1 MFSINSNMKCTFNTI
16 NYAQKYPYNRE
27 QHNQTQRTTSSNI
40 TFNGNFK
47 SVTKNSFKSLFS
59 SARELVNEVLESC
72 TKKLDNL
79 AESLPKQIAKNT
91 NEISAEEMKYYDE
104 IISEFS
110 EIFPPI
116 KSTNPIWNEKNYTQ
130 LHISGDKTIM
140 IHNFDTGEIKYA
152 ELQRDGEKLFIDLRP
167 KFLGIQKK
175 QSSEQL
181 TAEFERFLDG
191 QEPSADL
198 FTEFVKRRD
207 IKHILEECPNLKE
220 IRRNKLKAD
229 EIERIEKLD
238 LSRKEEMYKSLWKSY
253 PTEKFYRIIGENE
266 LDKLLKGEVI
276 KSLHPERKRIDI
288 TSHPNYNLIF
298 FGENK
303 FRITFKQKDFDGGY
317 HERLTRQ
324 IAPCKPEYFHY
335 TIQQYDINDIDIND
349 IHYWNGCEWVK
360 LH

>member
-1 MFSINSNMKCTFNTI
+1 MKCTFNAI
-16 NYAQKYPYNRE
+16 NYTQKYPCNYE
-27 QHNQTQRTTSSNI
+27 QRNQPPRITSSNI
-40 TFNGNFK
+40 TFNGNLK
-47 SVTKNSFKSLFS
+47 SVTKYSLRSLFS

-79 AESLPKQIAKNT
+79 PESLPKQIAKNT
-91 NEISAEEMKYYDE
+91 ADSISAEEIKYYDE
-104 IISEFS
+104 ILSEFS

-130 LHISGDKTIM
+130 LHISGDKTIT
-140 IHNFDTGEIKYA
+140 IRNFDTGEIKYA
-152 ELQRDGEKLFIDLRP
+152 ELERDGEKLFIDLRP
-167 KFLGIQKK
+167 NFLGIQER

-181 TAEFERFLDG
+181 TREFETFLDG
-191 QEPSADL
+191 RKPSADL

-220 IRRNKLKAD
+220 IRRSKLKAD

-238 LSRKEEMYKSLWKSY
+238 LTRKEEMYKSLWRSY
-253 PTEKFYRIIGENE
+253 PTEKFYRIIGKSE

-276 KSLHPERKRIDI
+276 ESLHPERKRIDI

-298 FGENK
+298 FGEDK
-303 FRITFKQKDFDGGY
+303 FRITFKQKDLDGGY

-335 TIQQYDINDIDIND
+335 TIHQYDINDIDIND
-349 IHYWNGCEWVK
+349 IHFWNGCKWIK